1 MQTLVYFSNDGI
13 QVLQG
18 IIKKGRL
25 TITNHK
31 TLPVEAGALING
43 VITNEEVFRETIRA
57 ALKESPKLF
66 KNIKLI
72 IDSSL
77 ILTKTVEVPKL
88 KPREL
93 ETLAATEFDES
104 AGNYDE
110 LVVDYTPIPGVA
122 GNYIFCCGI
131 EKRVIESYVALFASL
146 KIQIQSIDVG
156 LNTIIQYVTATRDFR
171 GMTFAL
177 NILDGKNLVSL
188 LFENGIFIFS
198 TRSRLLAE
206 RGSEAFSQELSGKL
220 SSLIQFNKSQKSDH
234 HLNMSLYAGLD
245 PFELEGLKAL
255 NFEPDLSLFILPQ
268 TPNVKNTF
276 VMEESFDFSTYI
288 YPIAGFFSGSRPLNL
303 FGAYR
308 KNNASAKAL
317 PFEYK
322 ALIIPGAMILV
333 FLIIFGVFFGLKFS
347 AQKRLEETNAYISD
361 TNNQAEYMQAKE
373 LTDELAAIEEEV
385 ANIETI
391 KAAVKSNPALVSVM
405 MNSLASQGN
414 GAITLNA
421 LAYDGVTGAIHI
433 EATANNE
440 KEAARYIERL
450 KSTAYFTQVDYTGY
464 AQISGPQTT
473 TTTSTTTTGT
483 TSSTAT
489 SSNTT
494 NTILGYGFSADA
506 YLKAGVTQ

>member
-13 QVLQG
+13 QILQG
-18 IIKKGRL
+18 IVKKDRL
-25 TITNHK
+25 TITNYK

-43 VITNEEVFRETIRA
+43 VITNEEVFRETIIE

-66 KNIKLI
+66 KNMKLI

-93 ETLAATEFDES
+93 EVLAAAEFDES

-110 LVVDYTPIPGVA
+110 LVVDYTPISGSSS
-122 GNYIFCCGI
+122 NRIFCCGI
-131 EKRVIESYVALFASL
+131 EKRVIESYVTLFGSL

-156 LNTIIQYVTATRDFR
+156 LNTMIQYVTATRDFR

-206 RGSEAFSQELSGKL
+206 RGTETFAQELTGKL
-220 SSLIQFNKSQKSDH
+220 SSLIQFNKSQKSEH
-234 HLNMSLYAGLD
+234 PLNMSLYAGLD
-245 PFELEGLKAL
+245 EFELEGLKAL
-255 NFEPDLSLFILPQ
+255 NFDPDLNVFALPQ
-268 TPNVKNTF
+268 TPNIKTGF
-276 VMEESFDFSTYI
+276 VMDEAFDFGSFI
-288 YPIAGFFSGSRPLNL
+288 YPSAGFFSGSRPLNL
-303 FGAYR
+303 FASYR
-308 KNNASAKAL
+308 KSNAAKKAL

-322 ALIIPGAMILV
+322 VLILPAAMIFV
-333 FLIIFGVFFGLKFS
+333 FLITFGVFFGLKYS
-347 AQKRLEETNAYISD
+347 AGKRLEEMNAYISD
-361 TNNQAEYMQAKE
+361 ANNQAKYLQAKQ
-373 LTDELAAIEEEV
+373 LTDEVNSIQVEI

-391 KAAVKSNPALVSVM
+391 NAAINSNPDLGSAM
-405 MNSLASQGN
+405 MNSLATQGN
-414 GAITLNA
+414 GVITLNA
-421 LAYDGVTGAIHI
+421 LAYDGTTGAIHI

-464 AQISGPQTT
+464 AQVSGTQTT
-473 TTTSTTTTGT
+473 TTTS
-483 TSSTAT
+483 SS
-489 SSNTT
+489 TT

-506 YLKAGVTQ
+506 YLKAGTAQ

>member
-18 IIKKGRL
+18 LIKKGRL
-25 TITNHK
+25 TITSYK
-31 TLPVEAGALING
+31 TVPVEAGALING
-43 VITNEEVFRETIRA
+43 VITNEEVFREAITE

-66 KNIKLI
+66 KNMKLI

-93 ETLAATEFDES
+93 EALAAGEFDES

-110 LVVDYTPIPGVA
+110 LVVDYTPIPGLS
-122 GNYIFCCGI
+122 GNHIFCCGI

-171 GMTFAL
+171 GMTFAI

-206 RGSEAFSQELSGKL
+206 RGTEAFAQELTGKL
-220 SSLIQFNKSQKSDH
+220 SSLIQFNKSQKSEH
-234 HLNMSLYAGLD
+234 PLNMSLYAGLD
-245 PFELEGLKAL
+245 EYELEGIKAL
-255 NFEPDLSLFILPQ
+255 NFDPDLSVFALPQ
-268 TPNVKNTF
+268 TPNVKNNF
-276 VMEESFDFSTYI
+276 VMDEIFDFGNYI

-303 FGAYR
+303 FAAYR
-308 KNNASAKAL
+308 KSNAAKKAL

-322 ALIIPGAMILV
+322 ALILPAAMILV
-333 FLIIFGVFFGLKFS
+333 FLITFGIFFGLKYS
-347 AQKRLEETNAYISD
+347 AGKRLEEMNTYISD
-361 TNNQAEYMQAKE
+361 ANNQAQYLQAKQ
-373 LTDELAAIEEEV
+373 LTDEVNSIKSEIT
-385 ANIETI
+385 NIETI
-391 KAAVKSNPALVSVM
+391 NAAINSNPDLVSVM
-405 MNSLASQGN
+405 MNSLATQGN
-414 GAITLNA
+414 GVITLNA
-421 LAYDGVTGAIHI
+421 LAYDGITGAIHI

-464 AQISGPQTT
+464 AQVSGTQTT
-473 TTTSTTTTGT
+473 TTTS
-483 TSSTAT
+483 SS
-489 SSNTT
+489 TT

-506 YLKAGVTQ
+506 YLKAGTAQ